1 MAFYGIL
8 AFLPNSR
15 IGNQVRFF
23 RFFPIFRLFLT
34 SRFSDS
40 TALVQTE
47 PINNHH
53 PSSMPGT
60 PSITCVCFLTGTER
74 YIVNATQPHNL
85 HGTNVWTNKWKL
97 QICSPFCQAL
107 PQPSMKGGGCFQW
120 WSHGCVYFFQ
130 EKVFQYTCS
139 PFCLHIWNSGGP
151 VCTQHLEIQHK
162 QYGKY
167 GSSPHLWLLTI
178 AGHSVCDCLGGS
190 GGQILSGGGSPAAAH
205 YDTIHP
211 EPPWLHAANTNK
223 RTNGAA
229 TPPFQCSRG
238 DEQVLHRSQLVI
250 RESNF

>member
-1 MAFYGIL
+1 
-8 AFLPNSR
+8 
-15 IGNQVRFF
+15 
-23 RFFPIFRLFLT
+23 
-34 SRFSDS
+34 
-40 TALVQTE
+40 
-47 PINNHH
+47 
-53 PSSMPGT
+53 MPGT

-107 PQPSMKGGGCFQW
+107 PQPSLKGGGCFQW
-120 WSHGCVYFFQ
+120 WSQGCVYFFQ

-250 RESNF
+250 RESNFYNDGLFLHNPACRVILWPCVFSLGLFKSGTPLRSASKIQSYESMDSLPMACFK